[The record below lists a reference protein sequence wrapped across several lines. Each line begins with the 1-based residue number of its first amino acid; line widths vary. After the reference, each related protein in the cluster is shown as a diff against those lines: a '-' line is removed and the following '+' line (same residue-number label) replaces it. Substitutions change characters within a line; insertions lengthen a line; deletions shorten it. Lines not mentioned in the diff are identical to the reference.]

1 MSVQTQEKCMSGT
14 VTSVLAIGASGKNA
28 GFVVP
33 ELARRGVAVRGMV
46 RDAAATQKVL
56 DQGAGEVVVGDL
68 RNHASLVAA
77 MRGMDAVYYMAP
89 AFFPDESEVGKGV
102 VAAAVEAGVRRF
114 VFSGVIHP
122 MLSRLVNHIAK
133 PPVEEAIVASGM
145 EFTLLQP
152 AVFYQNL
159 AHAWHKVVDT
169 GVLAEPWALSTRHT
183 RVDYRDVAEVA
194 AIACTEDALIN
205 GTFELCA
212 TEPMNRAQV
221 AALMG
226 DVLGREVN
234 AEVLPVETA
243 VAPFPP
249 ARQAAMTRMFAWYDE
264 HGLIGNR
271 LALRTILGRE
281 PRTLRAFFEELAAG
295 PAHGH

>member
-1 MSVQTQEKCMSGT
+1 MSGT

-33 ELARRGVAVRGMV
+33 ELARRGVTVRGMV
-46 RDAAATQKVL
+46 RDAATTQRVL
-56 DQGAGEVVVGDL
+56 AQGAGEVVVGDL
-68 RNHASLVAA
+68 RDHASLVAA

-122 MLSRLVNHIAK
+122 MLSRLVNHAAK
-133 PPVEEAIVASGM
+133 PPVEEAIIASGM

-159 AHAWHKVVDT
+159 SHAWHKVVET
-169 GVLAEPWALSTRHT
+169 GVLAEPWALTTRHT

-194 AIACTEDALIN
+194 AIACTDNTLVN
-205 GTFELCA
+205 GTFELVA
-212 TEPMNRAQV
+212 TQPMTRGDV

-226 DVLGREVN
+226 EVLGRDVR
-234 AEVLPVETA
+234 ADVLPVDTA

-249 ARQAAMTRMFAWYDE
+249 ARQAAMAKMFAWYDE
-264 HGLIGNR
+264 HGLMGNR

-281 PRTLRAFFEELAAG
+281 PRTLRAYFEELAAA
-295 PAHGH
+295 PAH